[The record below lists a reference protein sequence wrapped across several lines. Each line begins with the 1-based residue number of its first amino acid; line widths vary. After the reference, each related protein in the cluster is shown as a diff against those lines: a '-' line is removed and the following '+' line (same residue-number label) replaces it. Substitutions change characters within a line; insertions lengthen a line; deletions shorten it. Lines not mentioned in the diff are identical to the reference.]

1 MLINQILLN
10 IPFDFNYFPL
20 LLVIM
25 AAWLIPILLSLLKLD
40 KLPSVVVEIIA
51 GFFLGH
57 YFFHHFTHESIIAL
71 DVLALSGFI
80 FLMFLGG
87 LEIDV
92 DQLFASIP
100 KKKITYARFIK
111 NPLLVGLI
119 FFISSIVLS
128 YFGTL
133 ALSSIV
139 EIKSIW
145 YFSLIMVTT
154 SVGIILPVLKNRGE
168 INGRFGQ
175 MIMIAAAIADIFSI
189 ILFSFT
195 AFIIKNGFKSE
206 LLLIFGLFLTFF
218 LFSRIGLRMSKKPR
232 FKSIIYQ
239 LEHAASQ
246 IQVRGTLLII
256 LIFVVLAQ
264 FIGEEVILLGAFL
277 SGILLSIFLHKGRSI
292 HLVKLDG
299 IGYGFFIPVFF
310 IMVGFHFDTSAL
322 KELDNS
328 IFLFIGFLIITLF
341 LIKVIPSL
349 LWSKLFGYKK
359 AISGGFL
366 MSSRLSLII
375 AASKIG
381 LNLGIISPAINSCFI
396 LMAVITCLLSPI
408 IYSLLNP
415 IDALSGDKVIIVG
428 GSSSGVLLARRLK
441 IHGKSSILIENEEV
455 RFKEMKSKGLNVCY
469 SNGLRVETYKEINLQ
484 PENYVVVLTNSVKK
498 DLAVCKLLR
507 EYFQHEKIITKAKG
521 FALEQKLKQLEVEFI
536 DVTRVIAATIE
547 NLIIRPATY
556 HALIESFDNFSVE
569 EIKIRNKHINGHPIK
584 EIPLHKDGSLM
595 LIRRGHQIFVPH
607 GDTYLKTGDV
617 VTALGT
623 NSAMENFRKKFL
635 SN

>member
-10 IPFDFNYFPL
+10 IPFDFNYLPL
-20 LLVIM
+20 LLIIM
-25 AAWLIPILLSLLKLD
+25 AAWLIPILLSLFKLE

-51 GFFLGH
+51 GFILGH

-100 KKKITYARFIK
+100 KKKITYTRFIK
-111 NPLLVGLI
+111 NPLLVGLV

-139 EIKSIW
+139 DIKSIW

-175 MIMIAAAIADIFSI
+175 MIIIAAAIADIFSI

-218 LFSRIGLRMSKKPR
+218 LFSRIGLRLSKKSR

-277 SGILLSIFLHKGRSI
+277 SGILLSVFLHKGRSI

-299 IGYGFFIPVFF
+299 IGYGFFIPIFF

-322 KELDNS
+322 KELENS
-328 IFLFIGFLIITLF
+328 AFLFIGFLIITLF

-349 LWSKLFGYKK
+349 LWSNLFGYKK
-359 AISGGFL
+359 AISGGVL

-381 LNLGIISPAINSCFI
+381 LNLGIISPAINSSFI
-396 LMAVITCLLSPI
+396 
-408 IYSLLNP
+408 
-415 IDALSGDKVIIVG
+415 
-428 GSSSGVLLARRLK
+428 
-441 IHGKSSILIENEEV
+441 
-455 RFKEMKSKGLNVCY
+455 
-469 SNGLRVETYKEINLQ
+469 
-484 PENYVVVLTNSVKK
+484 
-498 DLAVCKLLR
+498 
-507 EYFQHEKIITKAKG
+507 
-521 FALEQKLKQLEVEFI
+521 
-536 DVTRVIAATIE
+536 
-547 NLIIRPATY
+547 
-556 HALIESFDNFSVE
+556 
-569 EIKIRNKHINGHPIK
+569 
-584 EIPLHKDGSLM
+584 
-595 LIRRGHQIFVPH
+595 
-607 GDTYLKTGDV
+607 
-617 VTALGT
+617 
-623 NSAMENFRKKFL
+623 
-635 SN
+635 